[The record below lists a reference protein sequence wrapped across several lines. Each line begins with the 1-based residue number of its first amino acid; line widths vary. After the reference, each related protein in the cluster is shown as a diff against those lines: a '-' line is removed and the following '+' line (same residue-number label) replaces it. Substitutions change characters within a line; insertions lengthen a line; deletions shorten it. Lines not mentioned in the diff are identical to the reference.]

1 MARKLPKIVTVE
13 GIIGSGKTTLLTRLQ
28 QQLPH
33 HKVKFVPEPIESW
46 ENAEKFKPMPSH
58 FMKFNE
64 TFPTNPFSMNDSNGV
79 NGCANH
85 DQFELLSKMYSDP
98 SRWCL
103 SFQLWALYT
112 RIKSIECALT
122 EESSQ
127 DTDLLLIERSSIANR
142 LFAHIMYDN
151 NYLNECEW
159 WIYNHFFDYFN
170 EKSMYALD
178 AILYLNCPV
187 DTAMDRISI
196 RNRKGE
202 VNITNQYQT
211 DLKNKHDEWI
221 KDQLQND
228 LDMMNRIPVFEIE
241 VPYDKD
247 DDTVT
252 QTFQNIDSFVTN
264 LQTNNR
270 TAHFIPMDINPQIVA
285 RKVR

>member
-103 SFQLWALYT
+103 SFQLGGGQST
-112 RIKSIECALT
+112 
-122 EESSQ
+122 
-127 DTDLLLIERSSIANR
+127 
-142 LFAHIMYDN
+142 
-151 NYLNECEW
+151 
-159 WIYNHFFDYFN
+159 
-170 EKSMYALD
+170 LD
-178 AILYLNCPV
+178 APP
-187 DTAMDRISI
+187 
-196 RNRKGE
+196 
-202 VNITNQYQT
+202 
-211 DLKNKHDEWI
+211 
-221 KDQLQND
+221 LQNQIGFGRILKRYTCHILDD
-228 LDMMNRIPVFEIE
+228 LSFEKLAMSHSSLA
-241 VPYDKD
+241 YMFNK
-247 DDTVT
+247 
-252 QTFQNIDSFVTN
+252 QT
-264 LQTNNR
+264 
-270 TAHFIPMDINPQIVA
+270 
-285 RKVR
+285 